1 MKARHISKLLF
12 VFMDIA
18 FIQLTKIGNKNENRS
33 RKEKNSS
40 LEYHFNH
47 LTLSFVTCIIF
58 NHFIMGK
65 INHFLVRET
74 ELMRLNGQ
82 ERTADAYVTTVR
94 ELMAF
99 AGREVTFE
107 QLTPEFLK
115 AYEARLTAEGK
126 GMNTISFYMRMLR
139 AIYNRAHKVGII
151 SDYRKELFADVF
163 TGQHQTVKRAAP
175 PLVIRK
181 LINADLRKR
190 GQIFSRDMFLLSFY
204 LRGIPF
210 VDLSYLRKKDLCDN
224 ELRYFRRK
232 TGQLMVVDV
241 EPCAMD
247 IIEKY
252 LPCVY
257 HSDRLLPILVRDDK
271 PERKQYASALRL
283 HNKRLNEIG
292 KLLKLDFSLTSYIAR
307 HSWASI
313 AKNEG
318 VSLAVISEGMGH
330 RSERTTAIYLAS
342 FDKKIMESANQK
354 VIASVYG
361 VSE

>member
-1 MKARHISKLLF
+1 
-12 VFMDIA
+12 MDIA

-139 AIYNRAHKVGII
+139 AIYNRAH
-151 SDYRKELFADVF
+151 
-163 TGQHQTVKRAAP
+163 
-175 PLVIRK
+175 
-181 LINADLRKR
+181 
-190 GQIFSRDMFLLSFY
+190 
-204 LRGIPF
+204 
-210 VDLSYLRKKDLCDN
+210 
-224 ELRYFRRK
+224 
-232 TGQLMVVDV
+232 
-241 EPCAMD
+241 
-247 IIEKY
+247 
-252 LPCVY
+252 
-257 HSDRLLPILVRDDK
+257 
-271 PERKQYASALRL
+271 
-283 HNKRLNEIG
+283 
-292 KLLKLDFSLTSYIAR
+292 
-307 HSWASI
+307 
-313 AKNEG
+313 
-318 VSLAVISEGMGH
+318 
-330 RSERTTAIYLAS
+330 
-342 FDKKIMESANQK
+342 
-354 VIASVYG
+354 
-361 VSE
+361 

>member
-1 MKARHISKLLF
+1 
-12 VFMDIA
+12 
-18 FIQLTKIGNKNENRS
+18 
-33 RKEKNSS
+33 
-40 LEYHFNH
+40 
-47 LTLSFVTCIIF
+47 
-58 NHFIMGK
+58 MGK

-210 VDLSYLRKKDLCDN
+210 VDLSYLRKK
-224 ELRYFRRK
+224 
-232 TGQLMVVDV
+232 T
-241 EPCAMD
+241 CATMNCA
-247 IIEKY
+247 IF
-252 LPCVY
+252 
-257 HSDRLLPILVRDDK
+257 
-271 PERKQYASALRL
+271 A
-283 HNKRLNEIG
+283 
-292 KLLKLDFSLTSYIAR
+292 AR
-307 HSWASI
+307 PG
-313 AKNEG
+313 N
-318 VSLAVISEGMGH
+318 
-330 RSERTTAIYLAS
+330 
-342 FDKKIMESANQK
+342 
-354 VIASVYG
+354 
-361 VSE
+361 